1 MYRFLILFSV
11 LMIFFSCSKD
21 EEGTQGPAVIPA
33 VIDGFVAELSLAP
46 IDVNTPD
53 RGGFYILANNTR
65 YEVTFNAVANAA
77 SNAVVVFAT
86 DTILYD
92 LSREFTNLGNDAI
105 AYNPVSPNIIRVIFT
120 DGRKVTGYFDPNTSF
135 GAVVGAA
142 VISQWRDPG
151 DPTKPTQKAKDD
163 IINLVHRYTDKDGP
177 GPETGPQ
184 YVFAEV
190 FQN

>member
-11 LMIFFSCSKD
+11 LTTIISCSKD
-21 EEGTQGPAVIPA
+21 EGGAPGPAVIPGI
-33 VIDGFVAELSLAP
+33 IDGTVTELSLAP
-46 IDVNTPD
+46 IDLNTPD
-53 RGGFYILANNTR
+53 KGGFYILANNTR

-77 SNAVVVFAT
+77 SNAIVEFAT

-105 AYNPVSPNIIRVIFT
+105 AYNPVNSNIVRVLFT
-120 DGRKVTGYFDPNTSF
+120 DGRKVTGYFDPNSSF
-135 GAVVGAA
+135 GAVVGSA

-177 GPETGPQ
+177 GPESGPQ
-184 YVFAEV
+184 YVFAEI